1 MQTVDR
7 NHAASPR
14 YDEVLSLA
22 ASFPDIPLEAVFKED
37 LLRLGVRF
45 SPAALRLAARFK
57 PKSYFI
63 FSFDLAPL
71 EDLDEDAK
79 LHAPEEIALVGGLH
93 SLSRTIVSVRLNP
106 NSPYRVDA
114 EDERLILYAGDQRL
128 CDVLLGPNPEY
139 YKAELS
145 SGKSMREVAP
155 TIEWGYLV
163 YLTAFRLCQ
172 YFGAD
177 EECQFCDINE
187 NFRQQRKDG
196 RPYNQV
202 KEIDDILEALQLITK
217 AEDEAAQQELRGVPQ
232 SQGPV
237 LPLHRSTAYTITGGS
252 ITSQLQGMGEVE
264 FYSRYIEAI
273 ESRYPGRWLSK
284 VVVQAHE
291 ADDAQRLKDAG
302 ARIYHPN
309 YEIWDKDLFAVICPG
324 KNRHVGRDTW
334 IRRILDARKVF
345 GAENVIPNFVAGVE
359 MSKPHGYTD
368 VADALASTGAGLEFF
383 MSQGVVPRFTTWCP
397 EPLSV
402 LGKNQGP
409 APLEYH
415 LGLLRVWRDTHL
427 KYKLPAP
434 PGYGQPGTGKAVF
447 SVSAFMDVLNHAN
460 HASA

>member
-1 MQTVDR
+1 MQTVGNR
-7 NHAASPR
+7 AASQR
-14 YDEVLSLA
+14 YDEVLTTA
-22 ASFPDIPLEAVFKED
+22 ATFPDIPLEAVFKED

-71 EDLDEDAK
+71 EELDADAK

-93 SLSRTIVSVRLNP
+93 SLKRTIVSVRLNP
-106 NSPYRVDA
+106 QSPYLVDA
-114 EDERLILYAGDQRL
+114 EGARLILYAGNQRL

-139 YKAELS
+139 YKSQLS

-155 TIEWGYLV
+155 TIEWGYLI

-187 NFRQQRKDG
+187 NFRQQRKEG

-202 KEIDDILEALQLITK
+202 KDIDDILEALQIITH
-217 AEDEAAQQELRGVPQ
+217 AENEAAKQEREGVPE
-232 SQGPV
+232 SEGPV
-237 LPLHRSTAYTITGGS
+237 LALHRSTAYTITGGS

-273 ESRYPGRWLSK
+273 ESRYPGRWMSK

-291 ADDAQRLKDAG
+291 ADDARRLKDAG
-302 ARIYHPN
+302 ASIYHPN
-309 YEIWDKDLFAVICPG
+309 YEVWDKDLWPIICPG
-324 KNRHVGRDTW
+324 KTRHVGRDNW
-334 IRRILDARKVF
+334 MRRILDARQVF

-359 MSKPHGYTD
+359 MSKPHGYTN
-368 VADALASTGAGLEFF
+368 VEDALASTGEGLDFF

-402 LGKNQGP
+402 LGKDQGP

-415 LGLLRVWRDTHL
+415 IGLLRLWRDTHQRHR
-427 KYKLPAP
+427 LPAP
-434 PGYGQPGTGKAVF
+434 PGYGEPGTGKAVF
-447 SVSAFMDVLNHAN
+447 SVSAFMDVLNHTN
-460 HASA
+460 SPL